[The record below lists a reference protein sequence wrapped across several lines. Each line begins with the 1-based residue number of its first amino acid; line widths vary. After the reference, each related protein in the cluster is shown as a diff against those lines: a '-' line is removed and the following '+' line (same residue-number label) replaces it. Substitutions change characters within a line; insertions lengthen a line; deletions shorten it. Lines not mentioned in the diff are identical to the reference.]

1 MSLLI
6 LGGTSDAKRLTNKL
20 IDAGLDVTYS
30 IAGKVRQPNLE
41 CKVLTGGIQANGG
54 WQELLASGR
63 FSAVVD
69 ATHPYAARISAQ
81 AKQACEQHQ
90 IPYHHYCRP
99 AWQPETVDN
108 WTDCNSW
115 QQIVE
120 QLHSF
125 QRPFITLGQ
134 LSKLQL
140 EQIPTTTFLRSAR
153 LPGYAMPMHCQW
165 LPQIGPFSLEQEL
178 ALMKGQK
185 FDVLVCKNSGGK
197 AVQNKLIAARE
208 LGIPVLMLARPE
220 PVAEK
225 HFSCVNH
232 CADEL
237 IKDFSGWRNNISAT
251 HEVQVVYQSTVTRRE
266 RVSKLQGCTCAVSTG
281 E

>member
-20 IDAGLDVTYS
+20 INAGLDVTYS
-30 IAGKVRQPNLE
+30 IAGKVRQPEIE
-41 CKVLTGGIQANGG
+41 CKILTGGIQENGG
-54 WQELLASGR
+54 WNDLLTSGIY
-63 FSAVVD
+63 SAVVD

-81 AKQACEQHQ
+81 AKEACEQHQ
-90 IPYHHYCRP
+90 LSYYHYRRP
-99 AWQPETVDN
+99 AWQPVAGDA
-108 WTDCNSW
+108 WIDCDSW

-134 LSKLQL
+134 LNKQQL
-140 EQIPTTTFLRSAR
+140 EQLPTSSFLRSAR
-153 LPGYAMPMHCQW
+153 LPGYAMPLHCQW
-165 LPQIGPFSLEQEL
+165 LPQIGPFSLEQER
-178 ALMKGQK
+178 ALIKGQK
-185 FDVLVCKNSGGK
+185 FDVLVCKNSGGN

-251 HEVQVVYQSTVTRRE
+251 HQGQVVYQSTVTRRE